1 MPKAAYKPKR
11 VAPGYKIDTPC
22 AERGRAIEPLFS
34 LFGCLVSLREEL
46 RARTQKRQRKLQRY
60 ADKNGFILVGDEGS
74 RDFRFLRRRPYNA
87 AENAALVDA
96 IAAETDDGSDC
107 VELAAFHA
115 AQLEAKRRGTVKH
128 GGQR

>member
-1 MPKAAYKPKR
+1 MPKAAYKSKR
-11 VAPGYKIDTPC
+11 IPLDPPC
-22 AERGRAIEPLFS
+22 AERSGSIEPLLS
-34 LFGCLVSLREEL
+34 LFAFLVSLREDL

-60 ADKNGFILVGDEGS
+60 ADENGLILIRDDEG

-96 IAAETDDGSDC
+96 IAAETDDGSDG
-107 VELAAFHA
+107 VQLAAFHA
-115 AQLEAKRRGTVKH
+115 AQLEAKRRDTAKH